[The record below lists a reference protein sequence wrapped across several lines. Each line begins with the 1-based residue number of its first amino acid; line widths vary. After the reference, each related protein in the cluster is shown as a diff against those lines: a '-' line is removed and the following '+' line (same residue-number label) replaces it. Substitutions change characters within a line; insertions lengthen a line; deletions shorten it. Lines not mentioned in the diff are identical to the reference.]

1 MNYKILPKNKK
12 AASMGFKFLV
22 VLVITMIFVLI
33 YLLWL
38 RDYRIFG
45 ENLADYAICK
55 NSNLENAKLRLKIPL
70 SNELLDERAGNKCK
84 TEYLRVAKDRELEI
98 ISKKMAQ
105 CWDMYLEGK
114 ERLFETE
121 DNNYCAVCSVLEFED
136 KKQLVGLTDYLI
148 RQPAQNQQ
156 GKTYFQYLTR
166 IKFEKD
172 VQTEL
177 ESSHL
182 KQLDRVDTSKPLAV
196 IFTMEKNAYPGSWTG
211 YSSLRTGTVSGIAGG
226 VLAGS
231 LTAGVITCAGLT
243 LGLCGGLIV
252 AVVGTAT
259 LSGAAIGGTAGY
271 AIGSTYNPDTDT
283 KILLWPY
290 NNQDLQKLDCT
301 MLEGKDSLEI
311 KKF

>member
-1 MNYKILPKNKK
+1 MGKRACNRK
-12 AASMGFKFLV
+12 ANMGFRFLV
-22 VLVITMIFVLI
+22 VLVITMVFVLI
-33 YLLWL
+33 YTLWL
-38 RDYRIFG
+38 KDYRIFG
-45 ENLADYAICK
+45 NNLSDYLICK
-55 NSNLENAKLRLKIPL
+55 NSNLESAKLKLKAPL
-70 SNELLDERAGNKCK
+70 PKPFSNEVLDERKGNRCK
-84 TEYLRVAKDRELEI
+84 TEYVTVAESKELEI

-114 ERLFETE
+114 ERIFETE

-136 KKQLVGLTDYLI
+136 KKQLTGLTDYLI

-166 IKFEKD
+166 VKFDKD

-177 ESSHL
+177 ENPQL
-182 KQLDRVDTSKPLAV
+182 KDLDRLDTSRPLAV

-211 YSSLRTGTVSGIAGG
+211 YSSLRTGTISGLAGG
-226 VLAGS
+226 VVSGLFVV
-231 LTAGVITCAGLT
+231 GVGTCSGLT
-243 LGLCGGLIV
+243 LGLCGGLIILTTTLG
-252 AVVGTAT
+252 AGQFGTM
-259 LSGAAIGGTAGY
+259 GY

-283 KILLWPY
+283 KVVLWPY